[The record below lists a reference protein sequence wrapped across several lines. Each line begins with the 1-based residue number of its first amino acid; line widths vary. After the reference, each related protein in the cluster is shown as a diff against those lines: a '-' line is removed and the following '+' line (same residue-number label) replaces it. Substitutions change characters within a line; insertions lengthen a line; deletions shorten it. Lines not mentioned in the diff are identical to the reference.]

1 LRAET
6 NMLRETQVQLWND
19 EEGRKVRATWSGRG
33 GENDRDFTLFGYKI
47 MVLKFAARAVSRQER
62 EKERE
67 RERVLLGNNVHDGGV
82 EKSRRL
88 LLDLHIIY

>member
-1 LRAET
+1 
-6 NMLRETQVQLWND
+6 MLRETQVQLWND

-67 RERVLLGNNVHDGGV
+67 RERERVLLGNNVHDGGV
-82 EKSRRL
+82 EESRRL
-88 LLDLHIIY
+88 LLDLYIIY